1 MRENEGF
8 DILHNGVLR
17 TFRDRK
23 DMAYEAARFAKTQNP
38 TDLIELVDRSNGTK
52 VVMLANGRTA

>member
-1 MRENEGF
+1 
-8 DILHNGVLR
+8 
-17 TFRDRK
+17 
-23 DMAYEAARFAKTQNP
+23 MAYEAARFAKTQNP